1 MAGGPLDAVRRVH
14 AITSLPRHTASMPVS
29 TRPSPPE
36 RPVPGTYVVD
46 PARVSTTRIW
56 LAPAPAP
63 NPANHRPSLDQAR
76 GCGGEPGTPNASAMI
91 RVPTAPVAGRSQS
104 PLRTGS
110 LEVQDTAML

>member
-1 MAGGPLDAVRRVH
+1 MAGGPLDAVRRVQT
-14 AITSLPRHTASMPVS
+14 ITSLPRHTASMPVS

-63 NPANHRPSLDQAR
+63 NPANHRPSLHQPR
-76 GCGGEPGTPNASAMI
+76 GAAGHPGP
-91 RVPTAPVAGRSQS
+91 PPAPSTTLPPHA
-104 PLRTGS
+104 PPPP
-110 LEVQDTAML
+110 